1 MQTQSPQADSVDVET
16 GPDLSSPEA
25 AAIIAEQNDRFRKAA
40 TQFEAAK
47 DVSKGKIVMTRGVAD
62 QSPDFQLELMRKL
75 VTFDAFDKDCDPY
88 DWHEMGV
95 LDVAGETV
103 WFKIDLY
110 DADYGYGAED
120 PTDPDKTRRVLTLLF
135 PSEY

>member
-1 MQTQSPQADSVDVET
+1 MQTQSPQDDSADPVAD
-16 GPDLSSPEA
+16 PDLSSPKA
-25 AAIIAEQNDRFRKAA
+25 AALIADQNDRFRRAA
-40 TQFEAAK
+40 MQFEAAE
-47 DVSKGKIVMTRGVAD
+47 DVPKGKIVMTRGVAD

-75 VTFDAFDKDCDPY
+75 VTFDAFGKDSDPY
-88 DWHEMGV
+88 AWHEMGV

-110 DADYGYGAED
+110 DGDYGYGAED
-120 PTDPDKTRRVLTLLF
+120 PTDPDKTRRVMTLLF